1 MLIDFFLKLKSHRL
15 PVSIKEYLTLLEAMG
30 KNVIG
35 PSVDDFYYLSR
46 TALVKDEAN
55 YDKFDRAFGEFWQGV
70 ETIPGIEAQIPLE
83 WLLKQVE
90 LTLSEEE
97 KKQIAALGGWEKLME
112 TLKARLEE
120 QKGRHQGGSKWIG
133 TGGTSPFGA
142 YGYNPEGTRIG
153 QESSRNRA
161 AVKVWDQREYRNLDD
176 SVNSRTR
183 NIKVALRRLRKFT
196 REGAPKERV
205 MMQKARETMTYQA
218 EISRKNPGCFLFL
231 VDQSESMEDPF
242 GGGEAGRKKAEEL
255 ATILNKLI
263 HNLCIRCAK
272 SDSIYD
278 YFHVGVLGYSEESC
292 KPALGGELSG
302 RSLVP
307 ISELASKPLRIEER
321 VKKSDDGAG
330 GVMDQTVKFPLW
342 FDPYWKGGTPMCAAL
357 KEATGIVETWC
368 QEHPKGFPPIVI
380 NITDGEAT
388 DGDLVA
394 EARKLTAV
402 SGEDGSVLLFNIH
415 LSSTAGPSIELPG
428 NGNKLPDQHANQLFE
443 ASSTLTPFMVARATE
458 LGMPAEENS
467 RGFIFNA
474 QPLHVIHFLDIDT
487 RPANVHLR

>member
-1 MLIDFFLKLKSHRL
+1 M
-15 PVSIKEYLTLLEAMG
+15 A
-30 KNVIG
+30 
-35 PSVDDFYYLSR
+35 
-46 TALVKDEAN
+46 
-55 YDKFDRAFGEFWQGV
+55 
-70 ETIPGIEAQIPLE
+70 
-83 WLLKQVE
+83 
-90 LTLSEEE
+90 
-97 KKQIAALGGWEKLME
+97 
-112 TLKARLEE
+112 
-120 QKGRHQGGSKWIG
+120 
-133 TGGTSPFGA
+133 
-142 YGYNPEGTRIG
+142 
-153 QESSRNRA
+153 
-161 AVKVWDQREYRNLDD
+161 
-176 SVNSRTR
+176 
-183 NIKVALRRLRKFT
+183 
-196 REGAPKERV
+196 
-205 MMQKARETMTYQA
+205 YQA

-242 GGGEAGRKKAEEL
+242 AGGNGKKKAEEL

-263 HNLCIRCAK
+263 HNLSIRCAK

-307 ISELASKPLRIEER
+307 ISELANKPLRIEDR

-330 GVMDQTVKFPLW
+330 GVMDQTVKFPVW
-342 FDPYWKGGTPMCAAL
+342 FDPYGKGGTPMCAAL
-357 KEATGIVETWC
+357 KEATKITQTWC
-368 QEHPKGFPPIVI
+368 QEHPNGFPPIVI

-394 EARKLTAV
+394 EARKLAAV

-428 NGNKLPDQHANQLFE
+428 NGNKLPDQHAKQLFE
-443 ASSTLTPFMVARATE
+443 ASSTLTPFMVARAKE
-458 LGMPAEENS
+458 LGMPAAENS

-474 QPLHVIHFLDIDT
+474 QPLHVIHFLDIGT

>member
-1 MLIDFFLKLKSHRL
+1 M
-15 PVSIKEYLTLLEAMG
+15 A
-30 KNVIG
+30 
-35 PSVDDFYYLSR
+35 
-46 TALVKDEAN
+46 
-55 YDKFDRAFGEFWQGV
+55 
-70 ETIPGIEAQIPLE
+70 
-83 WLLKQVE
+83 
-90 LTLSEEE
+90 
-97 KKQIAALGGWEKLME
+97 
-112 TLKARLEE
+112 
-120 QKGRHQGGSKWIG
+120 
-133 TGGTSPFGA
+133 
-142 YGYNPEGTRIG
+142 
-153 QESSRNRA
+153 
-161 AVKVWDQREYRNLDD
+161 
-176 SVNSRTR
+176 
-183 NIKVALRRLRKFT
+183 
-196 REGAPKERV
+196 
-205 MMQKARETMTYQA
+205 YQA

-242 GGGEAGRKKAEEL
+242 GGGEAGRRKAEEL

-278 YFHVGVLGYSEESC
+278 YFHVGVLGYSEDSC

-307 ISELASKPLRIEER
+307 ISELANKPLRIEDR

-330 GVMDQTVKFPLW
+330 GVMDETVKFPVW

-357 KEATGIVETWC
+357 KEATKITETWC
-368 QEHPKGFPPIVI
+368 QEHPNGFPPIVI

-428 NGNKLPDQHANQLFE
+428 NGLVQYEDAWAHRQ
-443 ASSTLTPFMVARATE
+443 TRTPVGIRVAVADGATE
-458 LGMPAEENS
+458 SSFAKLWAVLLAESYVRSELAGAEFFARLKPARRLWQRRLAGRPLPWFASEKAEQGAFAAFLGVEIDAHKNRWTALAVGDCCLMQVDDVGKRMRVLEMFPLQKSSQFTMSPYLIGSRSDGESLKDRIQVSKGSFRDGDMLLLATDAMAAWLLKRHEEGRS
-467 RGFIFNA
+467 CW
-474 QPLHVIHFLDIDT
+474 
-487 RPANVHLR
+487 

>member
-1 MLIDFFLKLKSHRL
+1 MGVPPFQYGSNQTGNFTVWSITPPAPSSDFF
-15 PVSIKEYLTLLEAMG
+15 
-30 KNVIG
+30 
-35 PSVDDFYYLSR
+35 
-46 TALVKDEAN
+46 
-55 YDKFDRAFGEFWQGV
+55 
-70 ETIPGIEAQIPLE
+70 
-83 WLLKQVE
+83 
-90 LTLSEEE
+90 
-97 KKQIAALGGWEKLME
+97 
-112 TLKARLEE
+112 
-120 QKGRHQGGSKWIG
+120 
-133 TGGTSPFGA
+133 
-142 YGYNPEGTRIG
+142 TR
-153 QESSRNRA
+153 SS
-161 AVKVWDQREYRNLDD
+161 
-176 SVNSRTR
+176 
-183 NIKVALRRLRKFT
+183 
-196 REGAPKERV
+196 
-205 MMQKARETMTYQA
+205 
-218 EISRKNPGCFLFL
+218 
-231 VDQSESMEDPF
+231 
-242 GGGEAGRKKAEEL
+242 
-255 ATILNKLI
+255 ILNKLI

-278 YFHVGVLGYSEESC
+278 YFHVGVLGYSADSC
-292 KPALGGELSG
+292 KPALDGELSG

-307 ISELASKPLRIEER
+307 ISELATKPLRIEER

-330 GVMDQTVKFPLW
+330 GVMDQTVKFPVW

-357 KEATGIVETWC
+357 KEATRIVETWC

-388 DGDLVA
+388 DGELVA

-428 NGNKLPDQHANQLFE
+428 NGNKLPDQHAKQLFE

-474 QPLHVIHFLDIDT
+474 QPLHVIHFLDIGT